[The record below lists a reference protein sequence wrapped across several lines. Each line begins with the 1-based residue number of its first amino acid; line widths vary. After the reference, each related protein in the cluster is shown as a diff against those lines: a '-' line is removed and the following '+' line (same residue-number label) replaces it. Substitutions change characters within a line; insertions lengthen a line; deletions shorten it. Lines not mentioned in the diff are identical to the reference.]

1 MGRVIAAFTQFFDD
15 AGDPLENGWLEFL
28 ESGSTATQKNTYA
41 DSNLNVV
48 NSNPVQLDAAGRCP
62 NVFGTGSYKVISY
75 TKNIEDEA
83 DVGSQIQVFDP
94 VTVSGESSGG
104 GGSGLEAW
112 VVTTTYS
119 LGDIVTHSEKIYR
132 SLINANVGLNPAIE
146 TASWEEIEFL
156 PIYNENVTYEINQLC
171 HYEGNVYVSLASANS
186 DNQPDESPTWWRR
199 LGNNIYKTATKT
211 TDYEILPS
219 ERDYLFILS
228 SAASADSQ
236 FDLPVVDATNDLFK
250 VSIYNASDYNLT
262 IDALGGLDTWIDTS
276 GEIILPKGAY
286 VELIYVHSI
295 TTWLPLNNLG
305 PILGGQDIGTSTKQA
320 TGVYTDLLYQTKMP
334 DNEYLYFGT
343 DDDSI
348 IYHTGTTFNIYNTTG
363 DVYIRCYR
371 SGGSVVFGTGAVP
384 YARWQ
389 INGDGDLLPVSV
401 TNVDIGNATYMV
413 GSIFQKDNAY
423 HYFGNDQDAYIIF
436 DGALLAIA
444 NGTGI
449 WVLGS
454 SGNLLPNV
462 TNSYDIGSSSY
473 RVDNIW
479 VNGPPDND
487 YKAANKAYVDS
498 SINAIVGEFATNAN
512 GNPNLSDTTFGFY
525 PAISKGS
532 WESIG
537 PTGAPSVDNEWSAL
551 DDVPSDADWIEIH
564 CSLYY
569 GSQAASGIALCYATI
584 RGYGSS
590 ESGILIGRVDSYVA
604 TGGDIN
610 TGRGRSVVVVKV
622 PVDSE
627 NRFEGFWT
635 ESNIGLVSNVAE
647 ITLVGYGYNK
657 S

>member
-156 PIYNENVTYEINQLC
+156 PVYNENVTYEINQLC

-199 LGNNIYKTATKT
+199 LGNNTYKTATKT

-219 ERDYLFILS
+219 ERDYLFILGS
-228 SAASADSQ
+228 VASANSQ

-295 TTWLPLNNLG
+295 TTWLPLSNLG
-305 PILGGQDIGTSTKQA
+305 SILGGQDIGTSTKKALDIYA
-320 TGVYTDLLYQTKMP
+320 TNIHGGKLV
-334 DNEYLYFGT
+334 
-343 DDDSI
+343 DDESFI
-348 IYHTGTTFNIYNTTG
+348 
-363 DVYIRCYR
+363 
-371 SGGSVVFGTGAVP
+371 FGTGDDAFILFDGTNFKIGTEQSNSIYFYVGNTI
-384 YARWQ
+384 RWE
-389 INGDGDLLPVSV
+389 ITTSGHLLPYVAA
-401 TNVDIGNATYMV
+401 NYDIGSTSKEIRHTYHT
-413 GSIFQKDNAY
+413 DNGRSY
-423 HYFGNDQDAYIIF
+423 YGTDQDAYIGFVSSFFI
-436 DGALLAIA
+436 INTKSA
-444 NGTGI
+444 NVILFQTDNTSRWYIDDNGVFGPAANNT
-449 WVLGS
+449 
-454 SGNLLPNV
+454 
-462 TNSYDIGSSSY
+462 YDIGSSISK
-473 RVDNIW
+473 VDNIW
-479 VNGPPDND
+479 VNGPPDNA
-487 YKAANKAYVDS
+487 YKVANKGYVDYR
-498 SINAIVGEFATNAN
+498 NGEFATNAN

-525 PAISKGS
+525 PDVSEET
-532 WESIG
+532 WETIG
-537 PTGAPSVDNEWSAL
+537 PTGAGTDNTWAAL
-551 DDVPSDADWIEIH
+551 DDVPSDANWVEIR
-564 CSLYY
+564 CISSYSSQVAAGPAVLY
-569 GSQAASGIALCYATI
+569 IYA
-584 RGYGSS
+584 RGYGGSNTGTVIG
-590 ESGILIGRVDSYVA
+590 GIATFVDSGY
-604 TGGDIN
+604 N
-610 TGRGRSVVVVKV
+610 TNWGRGASVVTAKI
-622 PVDSE
+622 PIDSE
-627 NRFEGFWT
+627 GRFEIYWSALNVGIST
-635 ESNIGLVSNVAE
+635 NIAVLE
-647 ITLVGYGYNK
+647 LIGYGYNK